1 MRGEYGGICGHA
13 NPTIN
18 DIANHYP
25 NTYVVSSEGCLPSD
39 DNLHFSSEGYRLLG
53 RHYALRYLEATNP
66 QLAEVCRQKLA
77 AAGLD
82 KGGTVSFKLTVETK
96 RSDET
101 LNVVAS
107 EPVEKVDVV
116 SFSGQTV
123 KTFTLNG
130 KKNFE
135 LSLKDLPKE
144 KLVFVFQSPSG
155 KATTDVEI

>member
-1 MRGEYGGICGHA
+1 MRCSKFYELA
-13 NPTIN
+13 
-18 DIANHYP
+18 
-25 NTYVVSSEGCLPSD
+25 
-39 DNLHFSSEGYRLLG
+39 LLFI
-53 RHYALRYLEATNP
+53 
-66 QLAEVCRQKLA
+66 
-77 AAGLD
+77 
-82 KGGTVSFKLTVETK
+82 SKLTIETN
-96 RSDET
+96 RSGET
-101 LNVVAS
+101 LSVAAS

-130 KKNFE
+130 KKDFT